1 MYKAS
6 LLAKVASIENL
17 DLKQETALLK
27 ELA

>member
-1 MYKAS
+1 MYRVS
-6 LLAKVASIENL
+6 PFTKVASIENL